1 MDEMGRVHYMER
13 VNGTSYS
20 EITKSFIGA
29 IKRYRIAG
37 GYCEVNGPG
46 RPVYE
51 VFNQNERK
59 IQEFVT
65 TNDSKT
71 EGIRALIYDI
81 QEQKLELPSKE
92 LFSHLYN
99 ELNAYSYK
107 INATGT
113 VSFNAPSGLHDDCIM
128 SLMLANQAR
137 RKLAFSKSKLYIG
150 NRNKQ
155 QIYQ

>member
-1 MDEMGRVHYMER
+1 M
-13 VNGTSYS
+13 
-20 EITKSFIGA
+20 
-29 IKRYRIAG
+29 
-37 GYCEVNGPG
+37 
-46 RPVYE
+46 YE

-92 LFSHLYN
+92 LFPYLYN

-107 INATGT
+107 MNATGT

-137 RKLAFSKSKLYIG
+137 RKLVFSKSKLYIG
-150 NRNKQ
+150 GKKPQPQ
-155 QIYQ
+155 QYY